1 MGLLWLTFTLL
12 NGLVSILSI
21 GAFGPLA
28 VRMLRV
34 GEEGKTL
41 QLGGALGILKFDFS
55 QITPVKVAII
65 FFAVAAGSRGI
76 SLITDY
82 IRTKFTTA
90 LNHRI
95 ASQALRNQ
103 MEKNF
108 SITRNLHSSLTESQV
123 LMEVDQYINNH
134 LSSYMIIFSQ
144 SVLLVL
150 TFILLCS
157 INLPL
162 TLMTAAYFG
171 LILLGINKKFSEK
184 FIKLG
189 RNRRDLNRA
198 RFRSLRE
205 ANNFCREIKLS
216 GKAEQFTVFF
226 QEITRKIAELDIKR
240 FLVSQGPNVIIQLA
254 LPAGVLL
261 MTEHLFSLLGA
272 TDKVIAVGGVFAY
285 AGLRTMGPIQQ
296 MVRRFESI
304 KFSAVNYETVKE
316 LLSTEGSDPIVEFP
330 SPSFKH
336 EIRLSNIQFNYGNR
350 SEMHLTV
357 KDIEIP
363 CHKLTGISGDSGS
376 GKSTF
381 IDILVGLSPPLSGK
395 IIVDGQT
402 IPETAT
408 RCWRKHFGYVP
419 QNPRFLD
426 ASVAENISLSLI
438 KNQIDLER
446 VKSVAK
452 VSGIHDFIW
461 DQLENR
467 YESHL
472 GENGQKLSNGQR
484 QRVALARAL
493 YNQPSVLLLDEALTG
508 IDGATADDI
517 MTRLRK
523 LTSTMTILLASHNPS
538 ELASCDRILHVKDG
552 IVQELQMNHWLPQ
565 KTPLHHP
572 PSLNSQ

>member
-1 MGLLWLTFTLL
+1 
-12 NGLVSILSI
+12 
-21 GAFGPLA
+21 
-28 VRMLRV
+28 
-34 GEEGKTL
+34 
-41 QLGGALGILKFDFS
+41 
-55 QITPVKVAII
+55 
-65 FFAVAAGSRGI
+65 
-76 SLITDY
+76 
-82 IRTKFTTA
+82 
-90 LNHRI
+90 
-95 ASQALRNQ
+95 
-103 MEKNF
+103 
-108 SITRNLHSSLTESQV
+108 
-123 LMEVDQYINNH
+123 
-134 LSSYMIIFSQ
+134 
-144 SVLLVL
+144 
-150 TFILLCS
+150 
-157 INLPL
+157 
-162 TLMTAAYFG
+162 
-171 LILLGINKKFSEK
+171 
-184 FIKLG
+184 
-189 RNRRDLNRA
+189 
-198 RFRSLRE
+198 
-205 ANNFCREIKLS
+205 
-216 GKAEQFTVFF
+216 
-226 QEITRKIAELDIKR
+226 
-240 FLVSQGPNVIIQLA
+240 
-254 LPAGVLL
+254 
-261 MTEHLFSLLGA
+261 
-272 TDKVIAVGGVFAY
+272 
-285 AGLRTMGPIQQ
+285 
-296 MVRRFESI
+296 
-304 KFSAVNYETVKE
+304 
-316 LLSTEGSDPIVEFP
+316 P

-517 MTRLRK
+517 MTR
-523 LTSTMTILLASHNPS
+523 
-538 ELASCDRILHVKDG
+538 
-552 IVQELQMNHWLPQ
+552 
-565 KTPLHHP
+565 
-572 PSLNSQ
+572 